1 MISDAFDPQLLRAFV
16 SVCQY
21 GSLSRAAEQAGRAQS
36 ALSTQIRRLEQLLG
50 KRLLHRTGRGVVPTT
65 DGELFL
71 SYATRILALGETIA
85 ARLGES
91 ALAGT
96 VRVGLSDDI
105 AVAALPAALGRL
117 RRACPQ
123 LQLEIFVDHGE
134 ALATRWREGGLDIAV
149 GACSAFDTDPLHAWS
164 VELRWA
170 CAIDETPDPDAPLDL
185 VVFAEPCSWR
195 RVMFDALSQA
205 GRDFRVSLT
214 SQNIS
219 AVMAAVES
227 GLGVALLPP
236 ECIRPET
243 MRTIAIGA
251 PGEAPITAHFGLFA
265 ARRQSEPLRRTVEL
279 LQQSLQMA
287 MGAEAA
293 PRRALV
299 PAHSGLRAIK
309 TG

>member
-1 MISDAFDPQLLRAFV
+1 MISDAFDPLLLRAFV

-71 SYATRILALGETIA
+71 SYATRILALGETVA
-85 ARLGES
+85 ARLGER
-91 ALAGT
+91 ALSGT

-149 GACSAFDTDPLHAWS
+149 GACSAFDAEPLQSWA

-170 CAIDETPDPDAPLDL
+170 CAVDEEPDPQAPLDL

-195 RVMFDALSQA
+195 RTMFDALSRA
-205 GRDFRVSLT
+205 GRDFRISLS

-219 AVMAAVES
+219 AVVAAVES

-236 ECIRPET
+236 ECINPDT
-243 MRTIAIGA
+243 MRILALAAEGD
-251 PGEAPITAHFGLFA
+251 PPIMARFGLFA
-265 ARRQSEPLRRTVEL
+265 LRRQSEPLLRTIDL
-279 LQQSLQMA
+279 LQQSLQTLA
-287 MGAEAA
+287 QPEAA
-293 PRRALV
+293 RPVRRE
-299 PAHSGLRAIK
+299 SGPVAYNRR
-309 TG
+309 